1 MGENPAKE
9 GQEQQ
14 EQEHFVTDLKMI
26 FFFAQLGHMSTKE
39 GLSSPISMNFRK
51 ISKRTLIPPSRFFRK
66 LCCIFSSDFF

>member
-26 FFFAQLGHMSTKE
+26 FFLF
-39 GLSSPISMNFRK
+39 N
-51 ISKRTLIPPSRFFRK
+51 
-66 LCCIFSSDFF
+66 